1 MKTSRVCILGGSGF
15 VGRHVTELLD
25 ERGLGVKA
33 LTRMRERARHL
44 NVLPGVEVVE
54 TDVHDQAELA
64 AQFAGMDAVINLV
77 GVLHDGRGRASF
89 ADAHSILAEKVIN
102 ACERAGVH
110 RLLHMSALKADPDG
124 PSQYLRSKG
133 EAEAMVRA
141 AAKDM
146 AVTVFR
152 PSVIFGPGDGFLNRF
167 AALIRY
173 FPVLPLAS
181 AHARFQP
188 VYVEDVARVIADSI
202 DSPAAFGATY
212 DVCGPRVYTLRELV
226 QFTADVM
233 GKKRRIFGLSPGL
246 SRLQATLLEFAP
258 GKPMTRLRFR
268 AAVRLP
274 ARVARGHRAHLSRE
288 PDAAWPLRG
297 VSGSRWTLMRR
308 SANKLNSKLPFCR
321 HS

>member
-1 MKTSRVCILGGSGF
+1 
-15 VGRHVTELLD
+15 
-25 ERGLGVKA
+25 
-33 LTRMRERARHL
+33 
-44 NVLPGVEVVE
+44 
-54 TDVHDQAELA
+54 
-64 AQFAGMDAVINLV
+64 
-77 GVLHDGRGRASF
+77 
-89 ADAHSILAEKVIN
+89 
-102 ACERAGVH
+102 
-110 RLLHMSALKADPDG
+110 LHMSALKAEPDG

-133 EAEAMVRA
+133 EAEATVRA

-173 FPVLPLAS
+173 FPVLPLAC
-181 AHARFQP
+181 AGARFQP

-202 DSPAAFGATY
+202 DNPAAFGATF

-258 GKPMTRLRFR
+258 GKPMTRDNLASMQVDSVCDCDFEQQFGFR
-268 AAVRLP
+268 PASLEAIAPTYLVNRTPRGRYAAFRVR
-274 ARVARGHRAHLSRE
+274 AGR
-288 PDAAWPLRG
+288 
-297 VSGSRWTLMRR
+297 
-308 SANKLNSKLPFCR
+308 
-321 HS
+321 